1 MDLLKKQ
8 VVVLV
13 CFLLFVG
20 FLFLVQKSLN
30 MPRNIPP
37 VNYTFKTAPQES
49 GYVLVNDNK
58 DAANF
63 TTYLAKSN
71 SAFVPSARFE
81 VKDAS
86 VDFSLADSQGKT
98 GFKKANDVVTWENV
112 LPSTDVTFQIK
123 TDGLSQDIVI
133 KDGSLANKAIQAR
146 ERYMLTL
153 PLNTKNV
160 VPRRDIE
167 GKLTPIFMDAKT
179 KEYRFHM
186 NPPVLVDAKGQTY
199 PFSLVE
205 LKENVIARSEATKQS
220 QQSYI
225 LNLELP
231 REWITDTSRS
241 FPIRITSGIFY
252 NQQTAFN
259 E

>member
-1 MDLLKKQ
+1 MNLLKKQ
-8 VVVLV
+8 LVVLV
-13 CFLLFVG
+13 CFLLFIG

-30 MPRNIPP
+30 TPRPIPP
-37 VNYTFKTAPQES
+37 ISFTFKTAPQKS
-49 GYVLVNDNK
+49 GYVLLNDNK
-58 DAANF
+58 EAANF

-123 TDGLSQDIVI
+123 ADGLSQDIMI
-133 KDGSLANKAIQAR
+133 KDSAQAAKAIKAR
-146 ERYMLTL
+146 ERYMLTV

-167 GKLTPIFMDAKT
+167 GKLTPIFMDSKT

-186 NPPVLVDAKGQTY
+186 SLPVMVDAKGQTY
-199 PFSLVE
+199 PFSVIE
-205 LKENVIARSEATKQS
+205 LTPQPSNTYALSLT
-220 QQSYI
+220 
-225 LNLELP
+225 LP
-231 REWITDTSRS
+231 REWITDASRS
-241 FPIRITSGIFY
+241 FPIRIKSGFFY